1 MSLADEPLSE
11 KVIAEVEEL
20 LSGYSTH
27 IGVPWWATVAKA
39 LRDHREL
46 YGEWCDILQAI
57 EGGLGVM
64 TATPAKTIRET
75 GVRLMARVRDLE
87 EGADLIKASE
97 TVDRMLSE
105 NKALT
110 DKVSHLEE
118 RQLEHLKLIN
128 SLSQSVP
135 LESEVREALDQRG
148 TLLAEIGTLRSQ
160 LQEAKASDEGHGNAR
175 MSEFYE
181 YKTRRNE
188 QHAAYDALHAKVAD
202 LEKQIIF
209 HKDRSVALHK
219 VWFGIPGAFTPEMLA
234 VEHERM
240 AMALNESKEAKA
252 RAAALLARVIAF
264 GRASSRHEIHQHDT
278 EEARKE
284 MRAIEGALFE
294 YAADLVPDEDE
305 IDATHEHAFVGDGD
319 GPDCELCGHGRQHY
333 LHSDREEYDNGK

>member
-11 KVIAEVEEL
+11 AAIAAYESIPLDIAQSEE
-20 LSGYSTH
+20 GR
-27 IGVPWWATVAKA
+27 IEIAKA

-46 YGEWCDILQAI
+46 YAEWRDILQAI

-64 TATPAKTIRET
+64 TATPAKTIREH
-75 GVRLMARVRDLE
+75 GVRLMARVRKQD
-87 EGADLIKASE
+87 E
-97 TVDRMLSE
+97 TLAATSNRFDELSAE
-105 NKALT
+105 NTAL
-110 DKVSHLEE
+110 DAKVAHLEE
-118 RQLEHLKLIN
+118 RQLEHLTLIQ
-128 SLSQSVP
+128 SLSQTVP
-135 LESEVREALDQRG
+135 LESEVREALAQRG

-160 LQEAKASDEGHGNAR
+160 LAAAKASDEAHGNTR
-175 MSEFYE
+175 MQEFTE
-181 YKTRRNE
+181 YKRRRNE
-188 QHAAYDALHAKVAD
+188 QHDAYDVLHAKVAD
-202 LEKQIIF
+202 LEKQIAF
-209 HKDRSVALHK
+209 HKDRSVALHQ

-305 IDATHEHAFVGDGD
+305 IDATHEHAFVGDDD